1 MFLYVTIEQL
11 AQYLQ
16 LPEDYLLDQIYFG
29 HLRAIHD
36 GEQYLVNQD
45 QFKWHKEQIE
55 KCIEQWKNSQDDP
68 IPEDIDVKDE
78 D

>member
-1 MFLYVTIEQL
+1 MTIEEL

-16 LPEDYLLDQIYFG
+16 LPKDYLLDQICFG
-29 HLRAIHD
+29 HIRAVHD
-36 GEQYLVNQD
+36 GDQYLVNRE
-45 QFKWHKEQIE
+45 QFHWHKQQID
-55 KCIEQWKNSQDDP
+55 KCIEQWRNGLYEA